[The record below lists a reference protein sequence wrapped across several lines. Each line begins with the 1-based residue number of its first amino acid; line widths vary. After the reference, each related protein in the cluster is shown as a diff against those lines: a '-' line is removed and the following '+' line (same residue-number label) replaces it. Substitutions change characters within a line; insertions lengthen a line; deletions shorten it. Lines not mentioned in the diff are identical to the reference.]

1 METKKKELPVV
12 PMARSMC
19 WHCQSDIGGE
29 YFCGQCVKV
38 QPLSKDI
45 DYFTCLGLPRKLSI
59 DTGSLES
66 KFYELSRVF
75 HPDFYEGKSEMERA
89 VSLAN
94 SAVLNQAYRTLKDP
108 ILRVEYLLRL
118 EAGAAKDIPGKA
130 PADLFETILEIQ
142 EHLEE
147 FQAAK
152 SQNDVAS
159 ASRAGDL
166 LKNARKTL
174 EAKRAAL
181 ESRLAELFQ
190 IWDRLIEKGSLDQA
204 HSAQK
209 EQPLKEMRG
218 LLSERTYVT
227 NMLGNI
233 AEALG

>member
-1 METKKKELPVV
+1 METNRKELPL
-12 PMARSMC
+12 ARSMC

-45 DYFTCLGLPRKLSI
+45 DYFTCLGLPRKLNI
-59 DTGSLES
+59 DTVSLET
-66 KFYELSRVF
+66 KFYELSRAF

-94 SAVLNQAYRTLKDP
+94 SAILNQAYRTLKDP
-108 ILRVEYLLRL
+108 IQRVEYLLRL

-142 EHLEE
+142 EYLEE

-152 SQNDVAS
+152 SQNNTAS
-159 ASRAGDL
+159 AAHAADL
-166 LKNARKTL
+166 LRNARKTL

-190 IWDRLIEKGSLDQA
+190 IWDRLIEKGSPDQI
-204 HSAQK
+204 HSAHK
-209 EQPLKEMRG
+209 EQTLKEMRG
-218 LLSERTYVT
+218 LLSERIYVT
-227 NMLGNI
+227 NMLENI
-233 AEALG
+233 TEALG

>member
-1 METKKKELPVV
+1 METTRKELPL
-12 PMARSMC
+12 ARSMC

-45 DYFTCLGLPRKLSI
+45 DYFTCVGLSRKLSI
-59 DTGSLES
+59 DTASLEG
-66 KFYELSRVF
+66 KFYEMSRAF
-75 HPDFYEGKSEMERA
+75 HPDFYEGKTEMERA

-147 FQAAK
+147 YQAAT
-152 SQNDVAS
+152 SQHDA
-159 ASRAGDL
+159 AAAGRAGDL
-166 LKNARKTL
+166 LNSAQKTL

-190 IWDRLIEKGSLDQA
+190 IWDRLIEKGSPDPA
-204 HSAQK
+204 HAVQK
-209 EQPLKEMRG
+209 EFILKETRG
-218 LLSERTYVT
+218 LLSEHTYVA
-227 NMLGNI
+227 NMLGSI
-233 AEALG
+233 AEALE

>member
-1 METKKKELPVV
+1 
-12 PMARSMC
+12 MC

-45 DYFTCLGLPRKLSI
+45 DYFTCLGLPRKLNI
-59 DTGSLES
+59 DTGTLET
-66 KFYELSRVF
+66 KFYEMSRAF
-75 HPDFYEGKSEMERA
+75 HPDFYEGKPEMERA

-94 SAVLNQAYRTLKDP
+94 SATLNQAYRTLKDP

-130 PADLFETILEIQ
+130 PPDLFETILEIQ
-142 EHLEE
+142 EHLEAY
-147 FQAAK
+147 QTAK
-152 SQNDVAS
+152 AKDDQESTSHTAHV
-159 ASRAGDL
+159 
-166 LKNARKTL
+166 LKNAGKTL

-190 IWDRLIEKGSLDQA
+190 IWDRLVDKHSHDQA

-209 EQPLKEMRG
+209 EQTLKEMRS

-227 NMLGNI
+227 NMLENI